1 MQEDTKAQDKWIQEM
16 ERISSLSQNAM
27 KETCIDL
34 PITILYVNLE
44 NQLEEKKQDSIT
56 LHFPFDTSGNLHQ
69 KTFATKEVLLKKMCD
84 YKKNGKQNSRFVC
97 KELLLYHLPIEP
109 EQVQQ
114 LAQCTNLNSYT
125 QRYFK
130 SFPVT
135 DSIEIEP
142 SIFIF
147 HQVNQLYFLFREVPS
162 LKSCLKTNSKD
173 ENDRKQST
181 AKMCKSTK
189 RVRLKI
195 ARHTRR
201 NF

>member
-1 MQEDTKAQDKWIQEM
+1 MQDRWIQEM
-16 ERISSLSQNAM
+16 ERISALSQNAM
-27 KETCIDL
+27 KETSIEL
-34 PITILYVNLE
+34 PITILYVNMD
-44 NQLEEKKQDSIT
+44 NQMEEKIQDTIT
-56 LHFPFDTSGNLHQ
+56 LHFTLDPSGNHQ

-84 YKKNGKQNSRFVC
+84 YKKNGKHNSRFVC

-114 LAQCTNLNSYT
+114 LAQSTNLNSYT
-125 QRYFK
+125 QRFFK
-130 SFPVT
+130 SYPVT

-162 LKSCLKTNSKD
+162 LKSCLKTNTKD
-173 ENDRKQST
+173 ENDRKQSNS
-181 AKMCKSTK
+181 KVNKSTK

-195 ARHTRR
+195 SRHTRR